1 MAKTA
6 LCLSEQAVETRL
18 QQLHVNTTG
27 LAFLGT
33 PHRGSGLAPFAAG
46 VAQILKAARKRVN
59 IEILSVLQRDSEVL
73 ADIDASFSLWLRKR
87 RDRVE
92 VTCFSE
98 EHPLPGIG
106 LVRTLAP
113 VTSHPFM
120 ADWVVAC
127 SGCVQGIITNQRTP
141 MVHHSGQPHGGCP
154 QMLCSLAD
162 RACFIYPDLIL

>member
-120 ADWVVAC
+120 ADW
-127 SGCVQGIITNQRTP
+127 GCRLLRLCPRNHHKSADTHGTP
-141 MVHHSGQPHGGCP
+141 FRPTTWWVPIDALFPRRPRVFHLS
-154 QMLCSLAD
+154 
-162 RACFIYPDLIL
+162 